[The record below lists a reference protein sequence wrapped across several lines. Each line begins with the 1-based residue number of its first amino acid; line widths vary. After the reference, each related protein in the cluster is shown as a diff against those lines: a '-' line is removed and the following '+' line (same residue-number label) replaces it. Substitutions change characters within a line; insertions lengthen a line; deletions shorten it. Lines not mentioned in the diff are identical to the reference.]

1 MPKLYNSI
9 KIHQGLKIGSRNP
22 RGDEWFADMTFDR
35 NKRTCRKL
43 DLEFN
48 PQDLNN
54 LKLAKELAQTLFND
68 LKVTFALS
76 NKSLNLTGW
85 QTKTL
90 TACLVL
96 LWISGLT
103 WISIEYLGAT
113 IFSSGQSINT
123 LILGLHGMLII
134 PTLIA
139 LGGLW
144 VAHMPNGWRPDKKK
158 LSGIILILF
167 ISGLILTGF
176 ILFYVNSL
184 PIKTLTSF
192 SHSLL
197 GLILIPLIYW
207 HYRKRSIN

>member
-9 KIHQGLKIGSRNP
+9 KIHQGLKIGSRSP
-22 RGDEWFADMTFDR
+22 QGDEWFADMTFDR

-43 DLEFN
+43 DLEFK
-48 PQDLNN
+48 PKDINN
-54 LKLAKELAQTLFND
+54 RQLAKKLAQTLFNE
-68 LKVTFALS
+68 LKVTFAL
-76 NKSLNLTGW
+76 NNQSLDLTGW

-90 TACLVL
+90 TACLIL
-96 LWISGLT
+96 LWVSGLA
-103 WISIEYLGAT
+103 WISIEYLGSQL
-113 IFSSGQSINT
+113 FSSDQSVNT
-123 LILGLHGMLII
+123 LILRLHGMLII

-144 VAHMPNGWRPDKKK
+144 VAHMPSGWTPGKKK
-158 LSGIILILF
+158 LSGMILILF

-192 SHSLL
+192 SHSFL